1 MTTETMM
8 TRCLDALEMMS
19 TEPQGLSLTVIS
31 NKLNLLKSAAHR
43 LVKELEHEG
52 FVVQAQDSQHYKL
65 TTRFATLG
73 FEHLAAIGVG
83 DASKQSLMQLAS
95 KTGELVRMALVDEDR
110 LTWVS
115 KAQGASSGLR
125 FDPEMGVD
133 VRLKTTASGRIW
145 LSTFGADGVYSILS
159 KNEMNSI
166 TVNKIETFKK
176 NKKFF
181 LELDRTKARGYGI
194 SIDEDELG
202 MSAIAV
208 NIFHPTKMNWVI
220 GTVSVAGPTARL
232 QLKHLEAYINPLQ
245 KTASILSSAW
255 PNLGQMD
262 SFKTQKE

>member
-19 TEPQGLSLTVIS
+19 TEPQGLALTVIS

-83 DASKQSLMQLAS
+83 DTSKQSLMQLAS

-115 KAQGASSGLR
+115 KAQGASN
-125 FDPEMGVD
+125 
-133 VRLKTTASGRIW
+133 
-145 LSTFGADGVYSILS
+145 LSLIH
-159 KNEMNSI
+159 
-166 TVNKIETFKK
+166 
-176 NKKFF
+176 
-181 LELDRTKARGYGI
+181 I
-194 SIDEDELG
+194 SE
-202 MSAIAV
+202 
-208 NIFHPTKMNWVI
+208 PTR
-220 GTVSVAGPTARL
+220 P
-232 QLKHLEAYINPLQ
+232 Y
-245 KTASILSSAW
+245 
-255 PNLGQMD
+255 
-262 SFKTQKE
+262 